1 MRGFKRH
8 ASFIVT
14 NVTYWAAMRSK
25 SRECPLM
32 TPATAWELL
41 LWIIHFILIITSI
54 IIVSLQLDSVAG
66 KSAGSM
72 TYIKFAD
79 LSVYRNHRLG
89 GNVYAKCRLPGLML
103 SSDWVWGGTRESASL
118 SNISVDSDT
127 GGVRSILRNTGA
139 KFMCALSPVH
149 LDTMHLSIS
158 SGAQCLV

>member
-41 LWIIHFILIITSI
+41 LWIIHFILIISSI

-79 LSVYRNHRLG
+79 LSVYRNHRLEG
-89 GNVYAKCRLPGLML
+89 MCMQNAGCLASCSVQTKYGVEPGNLHPCQTSPLILTQG
-103 SSDWVWGGTRESASL
+103 VWGVYWETWVLSL
-118 SNISVDSDT
+118 CV
-127 GGVRSILRNTGA
+127 L
-139 KFMCALSPVH
+139 CH
-149 LDTMHLSIS
+149 LFI
-158 SGAQCLV
+158 